1 MEVHLQT
8 CQACGCNKLE
18 NLILR
23 EPESPQVVLARC
35 SECGK
40 LVARYEL
47 SDYYHHGKD
56 IESYL
61 RAQGNLALDSGR
73 TWLAK
78 FERVKKNALESFE
91 RAQNVLKDSGS

>member
-1 MEVHLQT
+1 MEVLRQT
-8 CQACGCNKLE
+8 CQACGSEKLE

-23 EPESPQVVLARC
+23 EPEKPQVIMVRC
-35 SECGK
+35 AACGE

-56 IESYL
+56 MDSYL

-78 FERVKKNALESFE
+78 FERVKQEAVESFE
-91 RAQNVLKDSGS
+91 KVKEVLKEESD